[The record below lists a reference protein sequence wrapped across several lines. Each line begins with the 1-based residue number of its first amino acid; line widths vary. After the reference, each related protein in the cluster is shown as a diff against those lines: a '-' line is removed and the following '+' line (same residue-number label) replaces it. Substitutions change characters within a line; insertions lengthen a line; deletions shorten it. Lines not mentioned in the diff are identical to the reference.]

1 MGQETGPEP
10 EGTDGSGGGRSEMS
24 AFLKRLWVILLIVG
38 LAWLAWTLKFVLLL
52 VFGAVLLAI
61 IIRIGAGALHDR
73 LKMPGKMAFL
83 VTVLVIFGVPLFALW
98 SFGAQIAE
106 QSDQIAQAVPEAIAQ
121 VRQMLASTGIGGITD
136 AGLGDALPDSQVYS
150 SISGLLFTTAD
161 ALTNLVIVITG
172 GIYLAASPTL
182 YKLGFLKLVPPGSRS
197 MADMTLSEMGTA
209 LGLWLKGRLLA
220 MLLVGILTGVGL
232 WLIGVPS
239 FLALAL
245 LAGLLE
251 FVPFIGPIIAAIPA
265 ILLAFLGGPGDALLV
280 AALFLL
286 IQQLEGNIITPIIQH
301 HAVDLPPALLIFAVL
316 GFGALFGIVGVILAA
331 PLTVVLFIMVKR
343 LYVREYL
350 HTATVIPGTEHDDD
364 GAETRE
370 MQV

>member
-1 MGQETGPEP
+1 MAGEIG
-10 EGTDGSGGGRSEMS
+10 GSGLSS
-24 AFLKRLWVILLIVG
+24 FLKKLLTILLVVV
-38 LAWLAWTLKFVLLL
+38 LAWLAWKLQFVLLL

-61 IIRIGAGALHDR
+61 IIKIGADGLHGR
-73 LKMPGKMAFL
+73 LKMPGKMAFI
-83 VTVLVIFGVPLFALW
+83 VTVLVIFGVPVFALW
-98 SFGAQIAE
+98 SFGAEIVRQA
-106 QSDQIAQAVPEAIAQ
+106 DQIAQAVPEAIAQ
-121 VRQMLASTGIGGITD
+121 IRQMLVSAGIGDWTENNLSD
-136 AGLGDALPDSQVYS
+136 AISGSEVYA
-150 SISGLLFTTAD
+150 SISGLLLTAAD
-161 ALTNLVIVITG
+161 ALTNLVIVIVG
-172 GIYLAASPTL
+172 GIYLAASPAL
-182 YKLGFLKLVPPGSRS
+182 YKRGFLKLVPPRSRS
-197 MADMTLSEMGTA
+197 MADTVLCEMGTA

-220 MLLVGILTGVGL
+220 MLLVGVLTGLGL

-239 FLALAL
+239 YLALGL

-265 ILLAFLGGPGDALLV
+265 ILLAFLGGPTDALLV
-280 AALFLL
+280 AGLFLV
-286 IQQLEGNIITPIIQH
+286 IQQLEGNVITPIIQH

-364 GAETRE
+364 GAETHE

>member
-1 MGQETGPEP
+1 MTGS
-10 EGTDGSGGGRSEMS
+10 SGDNGIDGRSGMS
-24 AFLKRLWVILLIVG
+24 AFLKRLLVILLIAT
-38 LAWLAWTLKFVLLL
+38 LAWLAWKLKFVLLL

-61 IIRIGAGALHDR
+61 IIRIGADSLSRR
-73 LKMPGKMAFL
+73 LKIPGKMAFI
-83 VTVLVIFGVPLFALW
+83 VTVLVIFGVPVFALW
-98 SFGAQIAE
+98 SFGAQITE
-106 QSDQIAQAVPEAIAQ
+106 QADRIAQAVPEAITQ
-121 VRQMLASTGIGGITD
+121 VRQMLASTGLG
-136 AGLGDALPDSQVYS
+136 GLGGTSLSDAVSDSEVYS
-150 SISGLLFTTAD
+150 SISGLLLTTAD

-172 GIYLAASPTL
+172 GIYLAAGPTL
-182 YKLGFLKLVPPGSRS
+182 YKDGFLKLVPPGSRD
-197 MADMTLSEMGTA
+197 MAAMTLNEMGTA

-220 MLLVGILTGVGL
+220 MLLVGVLTGLGL

-239 FLALAL
+239 YLALAL
-245 LAGLLE
+245 LAALLE
-251 FVPFIGPIIAAIPA
+251 FVPFVGPIIAAVPA
-265 ILLAFLGGPGDALLV
+265 VLLAFLGGPSDALLV
-280 AALFLL
+280 VGLFLI
-286 IQQLEGNIITPIIQH
+286 IQQLEGNVITPIIQH